1 MKRTAMNNNLTFL
14 LKNLRRSVCLKDY
27 YSSEDYSYSICPLVI
42 SKRIKTTWNCG
53 KEAKPNIS
61 IRKLAE
67 CQQP

>member
-42 SKRIKTTWNCG
+42 SKRIKAQHFNKKVG
-53 KEAKPNIS
+53 
-61 IRKLAE
+61 
-67 CQQP
+67 